1 VKESTQTEGG
11 SRAAE
16 RKIFFAAAALSAIL
30 FLLYWNSLDGAWQFD
45 DITNIVNNRGL
56 HLKTLSPE
64 GIKKA
69 FFSDP
74 ARPGALYRPV
84 SCVTFALNHY
94 VDGLDAFGYHLVN
107 VLTHIVSSFFLFLFL
122 SHILLLPSQEG
133 KSGPEAYSLALLATF
148 FWAIHPIQT
157 QAVTYIVQRMTSL
170 GGMFTIMSMFFY
182 VKARTAEQGKKQFL
196 LLSLCIISFF
206 FAFGCKEN
214 AIMLPVS
221 LMLCEG
227 LVLGGAWSRRKRNL
241 VGLVLGVT
249 VLLGIL
255 YLHWRH
261 GGLQSLLQ
269 GYEGRPFTLGQRL
282 LTEPRI
288 ILFYV
293 SQLLYPLPDRFSVAH
308 SIEISSSFFTPPSTG
323 ISIIVIACAI
333 VLLIFT
339 AKRHPLIS
347 FSFLFFLLNHAVE
360 STVLPLELIFEHRNY
375 VPSMM
380 FFLPFAMGICKL
392 LDRYKSKRVMQ
403 SIMAGFVIFV
413 LICFG
418 HSTYLRNM
426 DWKNPKTLWTAALLK
441 APDQLRVHH
450 NLGLYYQDQG
460 LTERALEEYKKALE
474 SPVIHR
480 KNESFMTHYQMGN
493 LCSELGDHQ
502 RAIRHYL
509 EAIRLDPN
517 LYLAMVKLAALYDED
532 NNRALADY
540 YLKEAFKRNH
550 GHPVINLNMAILC
563 LREARPGEAIQHLM
577 VAREDESLE
586 VRARLYLAIAYKQK
600 GWIGRAVVTL
610 RKVRS
615 AAPKDITPYL
625 HLIEVFSRKGD
636 QAKAQEAAEQ
646 VAGLMAQNEGL
657 AKDIIDLMAS
667 KEKAAETFLSPE
679 YVLPAMI
686 SALRR
691 RYDVGGMERCY

>member
-1 VKESTQTEGG
+1 MV
-11 SRAAE
+11 
-16 RKIFFAAAALSAIL
+16 FAAAALSAIL
-30 FLLYWNSLDGAWQFD
+30 FLLYWNSLDGVWQFD
-45 DITNIVNNRGL
+45 DITNIVNNKGL
-56 HLKTLSPE
+56 HLERLNPE
-64 GIKKA
+64 GLGKA
-69 FFSDP
+69 LFSDP
-74 ARPGALYRPV
+74 GRPGGLYRPV
-84 SCVTFALNHY
+84 ACLTFALNHY
-94 VDGLDAFGYHLVN
+94 VGGLDVSGYHLVN
-107 VLTHIVSSFFLFLFL
+107 ILIHIVSSFFLFLFL
-122 SHILLLPSQEG
+122 YQILRLPSRGER
-133 KSGPEAYSLALLATF
+133 KPHEAYSIALLATV

-170 GGMFTIMSMFFY
+170 GGMFTIISMVFY
-182 VKARTAEQGKKQFL
+182 VKARSTDERKSKFS
-196 LLSLCIISFF
+196 LLSLCFVSFF

-221 LMLCEG
+221 LMLCEALVVGGGWSRKKRNLAG
-227 LVLGGAWSRRKRNL
+227 LVLGGTVL
-241 VGLVLGVT
+241 VGMF
-249 VLLGIL
+249 
-255 YLHWRH
+255 YLHWRN
-261 GGLQSLLQ
+261 GGLQSFLQ
-269 GYEGRPFTLGQRL
+269 VYEGRPFTLSQRL

-293 SQLLYPLPDRFSVAH
+293 SQLLYPVPDRFSIAH
-308 SIEISSSFFTPPSTG
+308 SFEISSSFFTPPSTG
-323 ISIIVIACAI
+323 ISIIVIACAV

-360 STVLPLELIFEHRNY
+360 STVFPLELIFEHRNY

-380 FFLPFAMGICKL
+380 FFLPFAIGIWKL

-403 SIMAGFVIFV
+403 GMIAGFVIFM
-413 LICFG
+413 LIGFG
-418 HSTYLRNM
+418 HSTYVRNM

-450 NLGLYYQDQG
+450 NLGLYYQDHG
-460 LTERALEEYKKALE
+460 LTERALKEYKKALE

-480 KNESFMTHYQMGN
+480 KNEPFMTHYQMGN
-493 LCSELGDHQ
+493 LYSELGDHQ
-502 RAIRHYL
+502 QAIWHYL

-517 LYLAMVKLAALYDED
+517 FYLAMVKLAALYDED

-540 YLKEAFKRNH
+540 YLKEASRLNR
-550 GHPVINLNMAILC
+550 GHPVINLNMGILC
-563 LREARPGEAIQHLM
+563 LREARPSEAIQHLI
-577 VAREDESLE
+577 VAREDKSLK

-600 GWIGRAVVTL
+600 GWLGRAVVTL

-657 AKDIIDLMAS
+657 AQDIIDLMANQ
-667 KEKAAETFLSPE
+667 EKAAATFLSRD
-679 YVLPAMI
+679 YVLPALT
-686 SALRR
+686 SALEEK
-691 RYDVGGMERCY
+691 YQTFWEWNSAVKKMMEK